1 MSRWIFHGRE
11 CKWSSPQPQISQ
23 HLQNVSQLKE
33 NDTIYIPFTEVE
45 RFVNDILDDVSTTIV
60 VISGDWQN
68 VGPISNTAI
77 GKLLNHSRVLKWFC
91 QNLPKYG
98 GVNPYHPKIAP
109 FPYGLWEG
117 GIPNPLPSYKH
128 IFFGSIQNKSLLNK
142 SNFIFAGP
150 LGNNGDGKRPS
161 LPQLTIRMN
170 PTDFFLE
177 MAKSKY
183 VLSPNGDRPECY
195 RHYEAIGLGS
205 VPITELDPI
214 LYRHLDNGSVIFNNK
229 EWNLTLLE
237 KELHPKPIVKRRM
250 IREDYWMDWV
260 DDVIGSRINWN
271 TYDNGN
277 GLTEFQN
284 GLLALLDY
292 G

>member
-1 MSRWIFHGRE
+1 M
-11 CKWSSPQPQISQ
+11 
-23 HLQNVSQLKE
+23 V
-33 NDTIYIPFTEVE
+33 
-45 RFVNDILDDVSTTIV
+45 
-60 VISGDWQN
+60 
-68 VGPISNTAI
+68 
-77 GKLLNHSRVLKWFC
+77 
-91 QNLPKYG
+91 LPKSTQ
-98 GVNPYHPKIAP
+98 VWRREPIHPKISP
-109 FPYGLWEG
+109 FPYGLKEG
-117 GIPNPLPSYKH
+117 GKPKLNPLPSYKH

-142 SNFIFAGP
+142 SNFIFTCP
-150 LGNNGDGKRPS
+150 LGNGDCTRSS
-161 LPQLTIRMN
+161 LPQLTTRMN

-183 VLSPNGDRPECY
+183 VLSPNGDRPECF

-237 KELHPKPIVKRRM
+237 KELHPKPIVKRSM

-260 DDVIGSRINWN
+260 DNVIGSRINWN

-284 GLLALLDY
+284 GLLKLLD
-292 G
+292 